1 MRCIVSSS
9 GTVFYSVAKGLK
21 EKKNSE
27 MFGVVEEASWA
38 SIVQPPIVGA
48 AGRTTT
54 SLPDV
59 TIAFQG

>member
-1 MRCIVSSS
+1 M
-9 GTVFYSVAKGLK
+9 K